1 MNEKLA
7 KQNILRLD
15 IKDNIINKLKDNQ
28 ISKIGELCSKSE
40 VDLRNF
46 NLDSIEI
53 ESIKNELQQIGMILR
68 N

>member
-15 IKDNIINKLKDNQ
+15 IKDDIIDKLKNNQ

-46 NLDSIEI
+46 NLDNSEI
-53 ESIKNELQQIGMILR
+53 ESIKYELQQIGMILR